1 MWKRVLF
8 DLMII
13 TCVGILSGIV
23 VNELRADG
31 IPLLPAYIDSS
42 FHREMDLN
50 AFKREKCKN
59 SRCLV
64 FDARPHEFYEKDHLM
79 EAVNFPT
86 AQFEFFYGLYLAD
99 APPDTPIFVY
109 GRTISRACDRELA
122 YLLALKGHKNV
133 TLIF

>member
-1 MWKRVLF
+1 MWRRVLV

-13 TCVGILSGIV
+13 MCVGIFSGII

-31 IPLLPAYIDSS
+31 IPLLPTYMDSS

-50 AFKREKCKN
+50 AFKGAKCKN
-59 SRCLV
+59 PRCLI

-79 EAVNFPT
+79 GAVNFPPV
-86 AQFEFFYGLYLAD
+86 QFDFFHGLYLAD
-99 APPDTPIFVY
+99 VPPDAPIFVY

-122 YLLALKGHKNV
+122 YLLSLKGHKNV
-133 TLIF
+133 TVIF